1 MPPSTNIRRTK
12 EAYMR
17 RVLMVIA
24 VSVLGVALV
33 VTAGALLAPGGD
45 RSPASQEA
53 ARDTDPIA
61 AAQRRLQRL
70 PEDWTTWA
78 QLGLAYVQR
87 ARTTGDLADYPRAE
101 KALDRSLAIRPADN
115 ATALTGLGALA
126 AARHDFPAALRHGR
140 AALAVDPY
148 RAAALGVVADALTE
162 LGRYDEA
169 FATVQQMVDLRPDA
183 ASYARASYTWELR
196 GDVVRA
202 AEAMRRALVAA
213 PDPADGAFAR
223 LHLGQLAFGTG
234 DLDTATTHFT
244 EGLRLLPEHPPLRVG
259 LARVRAAR
267 GDTAGAVAE
276 FRAVLTVV
284 LEPAYAAE
292 LGDLLTATGQPEAG
306 AQEYALAREVWAA
319 EAKNGHPSESD
330 PVLFAADHRD
340 PAALDAARRLYA
352 RQPGIAGAD
361 AMGWALRAA
370 GRPAEA
376 LRYADQAL
384 RLGTRSALMHYHR
397 GMILADLGKREAA
410 GADLKTAL
418 ELNPHF
424 SARHAPIARAT
435 LASLGKAR

>member
-70 PEDWTTWA
+70 PDDWTTWA

-196 GDVVRA
+196 GDVGRA

-292 LGDLLTATGQPEAG
+292 LGDLLTATGQPAAG

-384 RLGTRSALMHYHR
+384 KLGTRSALMHYHR

-418 ELNPHF
+418 RLNPHF

>member
-1 MPPSTNIRRTK
+1 
-12 EAYMR
+12 MR
-17 RVLMVIA
+17 RVVLLIA

-33 VTAGALLAPGGD
+33 VTAGALLAPWGGP
-45 RSPASQEA
+45 SPASREA
-53 ARDTDPIA
+53 AARETDPIA

-70 PEDWTTWA
+70 PDDWTAWA
-78 QLGLAYVQR
+78 QLGMAYVQR
-87 ARTTGDLADYPRAE
+87 ARTTGDLSDYPRAE
-101 KALDRSLAIRPADN
+101 EALERSLAIRPKDN

-169 FATVQQMVDLRPDA
+169 FATVQHMVDLRPDA
-183 ASYARASYTWELR
+183 ASYARASYSWELR
-196 GDVVRA
+196 GDVGRA
-202 AEAMRRALVAA
+202 TEAMRRALVAA
-213 PDPADGAFAR
+213 ADPADGAFAR

-234 DLDTATTHFT
+234 DLDTAATHFT
-244 EGLRLLPEHPPLRVG
+244 EGLRLRPGHPPLRAG

-267 GDTAGAVAE
+267 GDTGGAVAE
-276 FRAVLTVV
+276 FRAVLTAV

-292 LGDLLTATGQPEAG
+292 LGDLLTAAGQPEAG
-306 AQEYALAREVWAA
+306 AQEYARAREAWAA
-319 EAKNGHPSESD
+319 EARNGHPPEPE

-340 PAALDAARRLYA
+340 PAALAAARRLYA
-352 RQPGIAGAD
+352 RQPGIAAAD

-384 RLGTRSALMHYHR
+384 KLGTRSALTHYHR
-397 GMILADLGKREAA
+397 GMILTDLGKREAA
-410 GADLKTAL
+410 GPELKTAL
-418 ELNPHF
+418 RLNPHF

-435 LASLGKAR
+435 LVSLGQAR

>member
-196 GDVVRA
+196 GDVGRA

-292 LGDLLTATGQPEAG
+292 LGDLLTATGQPAAG

>member
-1 MPPSTNIRRTK
+1 
-12 EAYMR
+12 MR
-17 RVLMVIA
+17 RVVMLIA

-33 VTAGALLAPGGD
+33 VAAGALLAPAGD
-45 RSPASQEA
+45 RTPASLQA

-61 AAQRRLQRL
+61 AAERRLQRL
-70 PEDWTTWA
+70 PNDWTTWA
-78 QLGLAYVQR
+78 ELGLAYVER
-87 ARTTGDLADYPRAE
+87 ARTTGDPADYPRAE
-101 KALDRSLAIRPADN
+101 EALDRSLAVRRDDN
-115 ATALTGLGALA
+115 ALALTGRGALA

-169 FATVQQMVDLRPDA
+169 FPTVQRMVDLRPNA

-196 GDVVRA
+196 GDVGRA
-202 AEAMRRALVAA
+202 TEAMHRALDAA
-213 PDPADGAFAR
+213 PGPADGAFAR

-234 DLDTATTHFT
+234 DLDTAATHFT
-244 EGLRLLPEHPPLRVG
+244 EGLRLLPGHPPLRVG

-276 FRAVLTVV
+276 FRAVLTAVP
-284 LEPAYAAE
+284 EPAYVAE
-292 LGDLLTATGQPEAG
+292 LGDLLTASGQPEAG
-306 AQEYALAREVWAA
+306 AQEHARARAAWAA
-319 EAKNGHPSESD
+319 EARNGHPPEPD

-370 GRPAEA
+370 GRPGEA
-376 LRYADQAL
+376 LGHADRAL
-384 RLGTRSALMHYHR
+384 GLGTRSALMRYHR
-397 GMILADLGKREAA
+397 GMILADLGQREAA
-410 GADLKTAL
+410 RAELATAL
-418 ELNPHF
+418 RLNPYF
-424 SARHAPIARAT
+424 SVWHEPVARAT
-435 LASLGKAR
+435 LVSLGTMR